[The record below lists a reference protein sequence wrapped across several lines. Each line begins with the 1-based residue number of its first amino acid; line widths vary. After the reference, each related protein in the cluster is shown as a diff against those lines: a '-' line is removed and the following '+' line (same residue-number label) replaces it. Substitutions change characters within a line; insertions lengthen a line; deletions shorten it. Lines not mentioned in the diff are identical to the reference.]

1 MAAQFRE
8 ALTRLTILRRKQ
20 VEARTGLSRSTH
32 LRANQIGNLPY
43 SGFHR
48 SKGRR
53 LHPSQSQT
61 QLAEGAAMTRADF
74 LRQLTATLPG
84 VTAATQRQRIMAAL
98 RTGPL
103 STVEAIRFLDI
114 IRPSAR
120 IAELRNDGHR
130 IITTWRADATETGE
144 PHRVALYVLTTGS
157 SDVDR
162 RA

>member
-1 MAAQFRE
+1 
-8 ALTRLTILRRKQ
+8 
-20 VEARTGLSRSTH
+20 
-32 LRANQIGNLPY
+32 
-43 SGFHR
+43 
-48 SKGRR
+48 
-53 LHPSQSQT
+53 
-61 QLAEGAAMTRADF
+61 MTRADF

-130 IITTWRADATETGE
+130 IIATWRADATESGE